1 MAVIFC
7 MDCLK
12 DEFERDALDSNRA
25 APDGALK
32 WCGGTYVATTEAK
45 QQRHPSGVTV
55 RESTLECRERHPPT
69 ARATFTSARTPCL
82 GLATC
87 NLCLIDGLN
96 KIFDVALSTLD
107 GAFHRALN

>member
-32 WCGGTYVATTEAK
+32 WCSGTYVATTKAK
-45 QQRHPSGVTV
+45 QQRHPSGVTA
-55 RESTLECRERHPPT
+55 RESTLECRERHPQ
-69 ARATFTSARTPCL
+69 RHGRRSLQRTPRL

>member
-12 DEFERDALDSNRA
+12 DEFERDALDPDRT
-25 APDGALK
+25 APGGAPK
-32 WCGGTYVATTEAK
+32 WCSGTYVATTEAK
-45 QQRHPSGVTV
+45 QQRHPSSATA
-55 RESTLECRERHPPT
+55 RESTLECRERHQ
-69 ARATFTSARTPCL
+69 RHGRRSLQRTPRL
-82 GLATC
+82 ELATC

-107 GAFHRALN
+107 GAFYRALN

>member
-32 WCGGTYVATTEAK
+32 WCSGTYVATTEAK

-55 RESTLECRERHPPT
+55 RESTLECRERRPNGTCDVRFSAHRDPGS
-69 ARATFTSARTPCL
+69 RHATYA
-82 GLATC
+82 
-87 NLCLIDGLN
+87 
-96 KIFDVALSTLD
+96 
-107 GAFHRALN
+107 

>member
-1 MAVIFC
+1 MTVIFC

-12 DEFERDALDSNRA
+12 DEFERDALDPDRT
-25 APDGALK
+25 APGGALK
-32 WCGGTYVATTEAK
+32 WCSGTYVATTEAK
-45 QQRHPSGVTV
+45 QQRHPSGTTT
-55 RESTLECRERHPPT
+55 RESTLECLERHPQRHMRRSLQ
-69 ARATFTSARTPCL
+69 RAPCL

-96 KIFDVALSTLD
+96 KIFDVALSALD

>member
-1 MAVIFC
+1 MIIFDMIKRQKKTAFLAVIFC

-12 DEFERDALDSNRA
+12 DEFERDALDPDRT
-25 APDGALK
+25 APGGALK

-45 QQRHPSGVTV
+45 QQRHP
-55 RESTLECRERHPPT
+55 PT

-82 GLATC
+82 GLTTC

>member
-25 APDGALK
+25 APDGAPK

-45 QQRHPSGVTV
+45 QQRHPSGVTAH
-55 RESTLECRERHPPT
+55 ESTLEYREQHPQRHMRRSLQ
-69 ARATFTSARTPCL
+69 RA
-82 GLATC
+82 
-87 NLCLIDGLN
+87 
-96 KIFDVALSTLD
+96 
-107 GAFHRALN
+107 HRASGSRHATYA

>member
-32 WCGGTYVATTEAK
+32 WCSGTYVATTKAK
-45 QQRHPSGVTV
+45 QQRHPSVVTAH
-55 RESTLECRERHPPT
+55 ESTLECREGTPT
-69 ARATFTSARTPCL
+69 ARATFTSARTPRL

-96 KIFDVALSTLD
+96 KIFDVALSALD

>member
-45 QQRHPSGVTV
+45 QQRHPSGVTA
-55 RESTLECRERHPPT
+55 RESTLECRERHPQRHVRRSLQ
-69 ARATFTSARTPCL
+69 RAPRL

>member
-12 DEFERDALDSNRA
+12 DDFERDALDSNRA

-32 WCGGTYVATTEAK
+32 WCSGTYVVTAEAK
-45 QQRHPSGVTV
+45 QQRRPSGATA
-55 RESTLECRERHPPT
+55 RESTLECRERHPT

-107 GAFHRALN
+107 GTFHRALN

>member
-32 WCGGTYVATTEAK
+32 WRSGTYVATTKAK
-45 QQRHPSGVTV
+45 QQRHPSAANGT
-55 RESTLECRERHPPT
+55 PT
-69 ARATFTSARTPCL
+69 ARATFTSACTPCL

>member
-7 MDCLK
+7 MECLK

-32 WCGGTYVATTEAK
+32 WCSGTYVATAEAK
-45 QQRHPSGVTV
+45 QQRHPSGATA
-55 RESTLECRERHPPT
+55 RIHARMPRTAPPT
-69 ARATFTSARTPCL
+69 ARATLTSARTPCL

-107 GAFHRALN
+107 GAFHRAFN

>member
-12 DEFERDALDSNRA
+12 DDFERDALGPNRS
-25 APDGALK
+25 APDGAPK
-32 WCGGTYVATTEAK
+32 WCSGMYVATAKAK
-45 QQRHPSGVTV
+45 QQRHPSDATA
-55 RESTLECRERHPPT
+55 RESTLECLERHPQRHMRRSLQ
-69 ARATFTSARTPCL
+69 RAPCL

-96 KIFDVALSTLD
+96 KIFDVALSALD

>member
-32 WCGGTYVATTEAK
+32 WRSGTYVATTEAK
-45 QQRHPSGVTV
+45 QRRHPSGVTV
-55 RESTLECRERHPPT
+55 RESTLECRERHPNGT
-69 ARATFTSARTPCL
+69 CDVHFSA
-82 GLATC
+82 
-87 NLCLIDGLN
+87 
-96 KIFDVALSTLD
+96 
-107 GAFHRALN
+107 HRASGSRHATYA